1 MKRKSNWKSTFQ
13 MSNQGIFR
21 EREVSWNK
29 GKYFIYNTNERE
41 KILESFLSDTL
52 KYGCQMRNLTH
63 LFPMHPFC
71 TPWKY
76 QNFRFSDVLRE
87 QRKGA
92 LETNGLTRIQK
103 LIKSET
109 ATFVHWNFWYF
120 TIAILILS
128 N

>member
-1 MKRKSNWKSTFQ
+1 

-29 GKYFIYNTNERE
+29 GKYFIYDTNERE

-71 TPWKY
+71 TP
-76 QNFRFSDVLRE
+76 
-87 QRKGA
+87 
-92 LETNGLTRIQK
+92 
-103 LIKSET
+103 
-109 ATFVHWNFWYF
+109 
-120 TIAILILS
+120 
-128 N
+128 